1 MIPFWFS
8 ASLLLIH
15 LGYIGSFLF
24 LNQYHP
30 EVLDNF
36 MLQVTRFGDG
46 AFLIPLFTFILLW
59 KKPGVIITMIIAALV
74 SGIVTYSLKTFLF
87 SCWNR
92 PLLVVRNPEIIHTVN
107 HYLLYRHS
115 FPSGHSIC
123 IATIITALAVPFYR
137 SKPTVF
143 ILSMFMLLVSY
154 SRIYLGVHFLADVLA
169 GNLIGITISL
179 TVILLWSE
187 QINNWINRLDSS
199 KASFVKI
206 IILVLSVITL
216 LVNTWYG

>member
-1 MIPFWFS
+1 MIPFWLS
-8 ASLLLIH
+8 SSLLLIH

-24 LNQYHP
+24 LNQYHLDI
-30 EVLDNF
+30 LDNF
-36 MLQVTRFGDG
+36 MLQVTHFGDG

-74 SGIVTYSLKTFLF
+74 SGIVTYSCKNFLF
-87 SCWNR
+87 SSWNR
-92 PLLVVRNPEIIHTVN
+92 PLLVVGHPEIIHTVN
-107 HYLLYRHS
+107 QYLLYRHS

-123 IATIITALAVPFYR
+123 IATIITALAVPFYK
-137 SKPTVF
+137 SKPAVF

-187 QINNWINRLDSS
+187 QVNNWVKGLSPS
-199 KASFVKI
+199 KAYFVKI
-206 IILVLSVITL
+206 TILVLSIVTL
-216 LVNTWYG
+216 LVNTCYG